1 MTPAKR
7 SAEQALLPTH
17 ETPSKKRSPPVPPT
31 PHRGE
36 SILNILPRAIPG
48 IINASTGFFGQGQ
61 LLLLRH
67 TRCFGLNGVP
77 IVWSGWKSVDGEAVS
92 ILSPAGSPVKESA
105 QHQYKPPQ
113 SSPLKPASPT
123 KTVVSLSVEL
133 PQATPLHHNHSTSLH
148 PEPSIYKTP
157 QSSPFPSLASFE
169 KESAPSPSPYRFT
182 SSRFPFPPTLDTP
195 VSTSQRFAPCE
206 TPNPKSAPSTPFN
219 FAPPMSSTPV
229 ARRDPQSTPRRRQTK
244 MMVPPPLSQ
253 STVSQA
259 RFAASGRS
267 NSIQGS
273 ATRGVRQNNPHRHM
287 LQDRVG
293 EGVRMCSKLLM
304 FLFYLSVLQEEV
316 KRRQRL
322 QKAWVELKADGRFNS
337 DFPDFVGL
345 DDYKTRVRALE
356 AAEIVGPDGEG

>member
-1 MTPAKR
+1 
-7 SAEQALLPTH
+7 
-17 ETPSKKRSPPVPPT
+17 
-31 PHRGE
+31 
-36 SILNILPRAIPG
+36 
-48 IINASTGFFGQGQ
+48 
-61 LLLLRH
+61 
-67 TRCFGLNGVP
+67 
-77 IVWSGWKSVDGEAVS
+77 
-92 ILSPAGSPVKESA
+92 
-105 QHQYKPPQ
+105 
-113 SSPLKPASPT
+113 
-123 KTVVSLSVEL
+123 
-133 PQATPLHHNHSTSLH
+133 
-148 PEPSIYKTP
+148 
-157 QSSPFPSLASFE
+157 
-169 KESAPSPSPYRFT
+169 
-182 SSRFPFPPTLDTP
+182 
-195 VSTSQRFAPCE
+195 
-206 TPNPKSAPSTPFN
+206 
-219 FAPPMSSTPV
+219 
-229 ARRDPQSTPRRRQTK
+229 

-253 STVSQA
+253 STISQA

-273 ATRGVRQNNPHRHM
+273 ATRGVRQNNAHRHM